1 MTIELMQ
8 VIVFGLFL
16 IASVA
21 YRDWRK
27 AKDAYIIKRKGRNWV
42 VRDNRGRFVRITSN
56 LFDILSLGRDL

>member
-8 VIVFGLFL
+8 LILLGVSL
-16 IASVA
+16 IAYVA

-27 AKDAYIIKRKGRNWV
+27 ATDNYSIKRKGRNWV

-56 LFDILSLGRDL
+56 FFDILSLGRDL